1 MERVSNYEKT
11 RQEAAALYLRFDEG
25 EIAER
30 LGLQRDEEGLLVEFL
45 GRPYRAERRD
55 GTLRRLWDHAVAGFS
70 ETLTVYDYLC
80 ESRPGCRPSGEFVT
94 VGNLQAVVTAT
105 IGGELHAPATRWF
118 AEDLARARAAC
129 AAFGG
134 RQAGKGDFGWEFPVF
149 GDGLS
154 LRLSFW
160 QADEDFP
167 ASLRLFWDKNV
178 LDYIRFETTYYAS
191 GFLLDELMGTTGRL

>member
-1 MERVSNYEKT
+1 MARESNYEVT
-11 RQEAAALYLRFDEG
+11 RRQAKELYLSFDER

-30 LGLQRDEEGLLVEFL
+30 LGLRRDDEGLLLSFF

-55 GTLRRLWDHAVAGFS
+55 GTLRRLWDGAEGGFG

-80 ESRPGCRPSGEFVT
+80 ESRPGCRPAGEYVT

-105 IGGELHAPATRWF
+105 IGGSMYAPATRWF
-118 AEDLARARAAC
+118 AEDLDRARWVC

-134 RQAGKGDFGWEFPVF
+134 RETGQGDFGWEFPVF
-149 GDGLS
+149 AGGLN

-160 QADEDFP
+160 EADEDFP

-191 GFLLDELMGTTGRL
+191 GFLLDELMGKHDI

>member
-1 MERVSNYEKT
+1 MARGSNYELA
-11 RQEAAALYLRFDEG
+11 RQQAMALYLSFDEN

-30 LGLQRDEEGLLVEFL
+30 LGLRRDDKGILVSFL
-45 GRPYRAERRD
+45 GRPYRAES
-55 GTLRRLWDHAVAGFS
+55 GTGILRRLWDGAEGGFN

-80 ESRPGCRPSGEFVT
+80 ESKPGCRPAGEYVT
-94 VGNLQAVVTAT
+94 VGNLQAVVTST
-105 IGGELHAPATRWF
+105 IGGGMNAAATRWF
-118 AEDLARARAAC
+118 AGDLTRARAAC

-134 RQAGKGDFGWEFPVF
+134 RETAQGDLGWEFPVF
-149 GDGLS
+149 EGGLN

-167 ASLRLFWDKNV
+167 ASLRLYWDKNV

-191 GFLLDELMGTTGRL
+191 GFLLGELMGIE